1 MAGERDSQHN
11 EAGEVGEGVVWY
23 DGDAVQ
29 RQRQSLKVG
38 LVPQRA
44 DGDLRQVVVVQPQ
57 VAQLLEALEAVV
69 RNCRDVVGVQ
79 AAARQDKCVREVKKN
94 KVESSSSLM
103 NLKSCLLIYF
113 WRI

>member
-11 EAGEVGEGVVWY
+11 ETGEVGEGVVWY

-29 RQRQSLKVG
+29 RQRQGLKVG

-69 RNCRDVVGVQ
+69 RNGRDVVGVQ
-79 AAARQDKCVREVKKN
+79 AAARRDESVRGEEK
-94 KVESSSSLM
+94 
-103 NLKSCLLIYF
+103 
-113 WRI
+113 